1 MKNKLLPYLRLRASL
16 DVSRYRAHAVR
27 ALALRAIFAAAAA
40 FFLLADINVFAQGA
54 QHPNFTGLWGGT
66 GSAAAGAPAGTRA
79 SDITR
84 TRRQQ
89 GLADLPLSNWGRQV
103 FLYYTAGD
111 GKFQG
116 ETGGVGDPRYHSG
129 VCGGPKGPADLG
141 NAMQIFQS
149 PELLQITYETSQPWV
164 RKIWIGREHPKDI
177 TEYVP
182 MWMGHSIG
190 RWEGDTLVVDTVQI
204 KQWEG
209 SAISSARAAP
219 ASNKLHM
226 IERFQLTADGKLRI
240 EATYDDPI
248 AYTKPWSQTRM
259 INRRTDYKEMAFN
272 WEIQEGHEVC
282 DPSGGF
288 WKEDDPWFDKYD
300 QVKGEVIADLETLNK
315 GLPKLPA
322 NADQVQPFLGTFGQ
336 PKK

>member
-1 MKNKLLPYLRLRASL
+1 MKNKLLGS
-16 DVSRYRAHAVR
+16 V
-27 ALALRAIFAAAAA
+27 FAAAAA

-54 QHPNFTGLWGGT
+54 QHPNFSGLWGGT
-66 GSAAAGAPAGTRA
+66 GSAAAGAPAAPRA

-149 PELLQITYETSQPWV
+149 PELLQIAYETSQPWV

-190 RWEGDTLVVDTVQI
+190 RWEGDTLVVDTI
-204 KQWEG
+204 GFNERFWMDREG
-209 SAISSARAAP
+209 SP
-219 ASNKLHM
+219 HTEKLHFT
-226 IERFQLTADGKLRI
+226 ERFTRMDMNNLKYEITV
-240 EATYDDPI
+240 DDPG
-248 AYTKPWSQTRM
+248 AYTATWSTGFVLR
-259 INRRTDYKEMAFN
+259 
-272 WEIQEGHEVC
+272 WSPGQELFEYVC
-282 DPSGGF
+282 QDNNHAPELMVGAQKSV
-288 WKEDDPWFDKYD
+288 DRSS
-300 QVKGEVIADLETLNK
+300 VII
-315 GLPKLPA
+315 P
-322 NADQVQPFLGTFGQ
+322 
-336 PKK
+336 